1 MSWVMAG
8 VAVVGGGIKMYQ
20 GYQQK
25 KKGEEMEAGL
35 DKPQFEIPPE
45 IEKNMSMAEKLEYQG
60 LPPEQKQAFLDN
72 QQRALQAAMRS
83 SSDRRGGLGIIS
95 QLQGQQNI
103 SNRQLMLDDIKARQD
118 NMKFAMQQREVMA
131 GYKMKRFEHEYNE
144 YSADLDYARAI
155 TGAGM
160 QNQQSGLNQ
169 MITGAAGGIAGGI
182 AGAAAGGGGGGT
194 SNAKLNTTI
203 GGDNNQIIGGTG
215 YTGGALNSQNYSLG
229 SDGGF
234 QFNQPQSPFSLQN
247 QRRTTTFNP
256 TTGKFEL

>member
-25 KKGEEMEAGL
+25 KKGEAMEAGL

-95 QLQGQQNI
+95 QIQGQQNI

-160 QNQQSGLNQ
+160 QTQQSGMNQ
-169 MITGAAGGIAGGI
+169 MITGVAGGIAGGI
-182 AGAAAGGGGGGT
+182 AGSVGT
-194 SNAKLNTTI
+194 GAKTANPELSTTI
-203 GGDNNQIIGGTG
+203 GGDNNQLIGGTG
-215 YTGGALNSQNYSLG
+215 YSGGAFNSQNYSLG
-229 SDGGF
+229 SGGSF
-234 QFNQPQSPFSLQN
+234 QFNQPQSAFSLQN
-247 QRRTTTFNP
+247 QRRTFNP
-256 TTGKFEL
+256 TTGKVE